1 MASSCQELHNPII
14 PGFHPDPSIV
24 KVGDDYYIVNSSFQ
38 YFPGVPIYH
47 SKDLINWEHIGN
59 VLTKESQLPLKDAT
73 SWLGIY
79 APTIRYH
86 DGTFYMI
93 TTNVRN
99 GGNFMVKT
107 KDPKGPWSEPIWL
120 KQEGIDPSLFFEN
133 GKVYM
138 VSNPNGIITLCE
150 IDPETGEQLTP
161 SKGLWKGCGGRYPEG
176 PHIYKKDG
184 YYYLLISEGGT
195 ELAHHLTIA
204 RSKDIYGPY
213 EPNPNNPILTN
224 CNMKGQGSQI
234 QGTGHGDFVQAT
246 DGSWWVVFLAYRNY
260 GGSYHHIGRETF
272 IAPVEW
278 KEGDWPI
285 VNGGNPIEPIMKVPN
300 VPEKKSKQKRDS
312 KIDPTSPEWVYIQ
325 NPIQE
330 NYKFENG
337 KLTLTASNNTL
348 SSNNRP
354 TFYGRRQEAASFE
367 LETEIN
373 IKTLSDGCTAGLSI
387 HQINDGHFDLSVRK
401 VNSKVEVFFKH
412 KIKSLEGEKPVSI
425 DSSIEKIKLRIRSDE
440 KLYFFEYSIDEGKNY
455 VKLDEQDV
463 FLVSTEV
470 VGGFTGVVLGMY
482 AEGKGSAEFAY
493 FDYVNRNEINRNENK
508 SISEE
513 NLCIICYQKRCNI
526 AFGCGH
532 ICLCSNCYDKM
543 KIRKIKDCP
552 VCRKTIDNT
561 LTIINA

>member
-1 MASSCQELHNPII
+1 MNKRRQIQSFLIIILIVASSCQELHNPII

-24 KVGDDYYIVNSSFQ
+24 KAGDDYYIINSSFQ

-47 SKDLINWEHIGN
+47 SKDLVNWEHIGN

-93 TTNVRN
+93 TTNIGN

-120 KQEGIDPSLFFEN
+120 KQEGIDPSLWFED

-138 VSNPNGIITLCE
+138 MSNPDGTITLCE

-161 SKGLWKGCGGRYPEG
+161 SKGLWSGCGGRYPEG

-260 GGSYHHIGRETF
+260 VGSYHHIGRETF

-278 KEGDWPI
+278 KEGEWPI

-300 VPEKKSKQKRDS
+300 VPEKKPKQKRDP

-373 IKTLSDGCTAGLSI
+373 LKTLSDGCTAGLSI
-387 HQINDGHFDLSVRK
+387 HQIHDGHFDLSVRK
-401 VNSKVEVFFKH
+401 SNSTIEVLFKH
-412 KIKSLEGEKPVSI
+412 KIKSLEGEKPDAI
-425 DSSIEKIKLRIRSDE
+425 DESIEKIKLRIRSDE

-463 FLVSTEV
+463 IMVSTEV

-482 AEGKGSAEFAY
+482 AEGEGSAEFAY
-493 FDYVNRNEINRNENK
+493 FDYVEKE
-508 SISEE
+508 
-513 NLCIICYQKRCNI
+513 
-526 AFGCGH
+526 
-532 ICLCSNCYDKM
+532 
-543 KIRKIKDCP
+543 
-552 VCRKTIDNT
+552 
-561 LTIINA
+561 

>member
-278 KEGDWPI
+278 KKGDWPI

-300 VPEKKSKQKRDS
+300 VPEKKSKQKRES

-354 TFYGRRQEAASFE
+354 TFYGRRQEDASFK

-532 ICLCSNCYDKM
+532 ICFCSNCYDKM
-543 KIRKIKDCP
+543 EIRKIKECP
-552 VCRKTIDNT
+552 VCRKVIDNT

>member
-47 SKDLINWEHIGN
+47 SKDLINWELIGN
-59 VLTKESQLPLKDAT
+59 VLTKKSQLPLKDAT

-93 TTNVRN
+93 TTNIRN

-120 KQEGIDPSLFFEN
+120 KQEGIDPSLWFED

-138 VSNPNGIITLCE
+138 MSNPDGIITLCE

-161 SKGLWKGCGGRYPEG
+161 SKGLWSGCGGRYPEG

-204 RSKDIYGPY
+204 RSKEIYGPY

-224 CNMKGQGSQI
+224 CNKKGQYSKI

-260 GGSYHHIGRETF
+260 GGLYHHIGRETF

-278 KEGDWPI
+278 KEGEWPI

-300 VPEKKSKQKRDS
+300 VPEKKKKQKRES
-312 KIDPTSPEWVYIQ
+312 KIDSTSPEWVYIQ
-325 NPIQE
+325 NPIKE
-330 NYKFENG
+330 NYKFEDG
-337 KLTLTASNNTL
+337 KLILIASNNTL

-354 TFYGRRQEAASFE
+354 TFYGRRQEAPPFE

-401 VNSKVEVFFKH
+401 VNSKVKVFFKH

-425 DSSIEKIKLRIRSDE
+425 DESIEKIKLRIRSDE

-463 FLVSTEV
+463 FLLSTEV

-482 AEGKGSAEFAY
+482 AEGEGSAEFAY
-493 FDYVNRNEINRNENK
+493 FDYVEKE
-508 SISEE
+508 
-513 NLCIICYQKRCNI
+513 
-526 AFGCGH
+526 
-532 ICLCSNCYDKM
+532 
-543 KIRKIKDCP
+543 
-552 VCRKTIDNT
+552 
-561 LTIINA
+561 

>member
-354 TFYGRRQEAASFE
+354 TFYGRRQEDASFK

-440 KLYFFEYSIDEGKNY
+440 KLYFFEYSIDGGKNY

-508 SISEE
+508 NISEE

-543 KIRKIKDCP
+543 KIRKRNECP
-552 VCRKTIDNT
+552 ICRKVIDNT

>member
-1 MASSCQELHNPII
+1 
-14 PGFHPDPSIV
+14 
-24 KVGDDYYIVNSSFQ
+24 
-38 YFPGVPIYH
+38 
-47 SKDLINWEHIGN
+47 
-59 VLTKESQLPLKDAT
+59 
-73 SWLGIY
+73 
-79 APTIRYH
+79 
-86 DGTFYMI
+86 MI
-93 TTNVRN
+93 TTNIGN

-120 KQEGIDPSLFFEN
+120 KQEGIDPSLWFED
-133 GKVYM
+133 GKAYM
-138 VSNPNGIITLCE
+138 MSNPDGTITLCE

-161 SKGLWKGCGGRYPEG
+161 SKALWSGCGGRYPEG

-260 GGSYHHIGRETF
+260 VGSYHHIGRETF

-278 KEGDWPI
+278 KKGDWPI

-354 TFYGRRQEAASFE
+354 TFYGRRQEDASFK

-440 KLYFFEYSIDEGKNY
+440 KLYFFEYIKSNLITI
-455 VKLDEQDV
+455 
-463 FLVSTEV
+463 F
-470 VGGFTGVVLGMY
+470 VL
-482 AEGKGSAEFAY
+482 
-493 FDYVNRNEINRNENK
+493 I
-508 SISEE
+508 
-513 NLCIICYQKRCNI
+513 
-526 AFGCGH
+526 
-532 ICLCSNCYDKM
+532 
-543 KIRKIKDCP
+543 
-552 VCRKTIDNT
+552 
-561 LTIINA
+561 

>member
-47 SKDLINWEHIGN
+47 SKDLVNWEHIGN
-59 VLTKESQLPLKDAT
+59 VLSKESQLPLKDAT
-73 SWLGIY
+73 SWQGIY

-93 TTNVRN
+93 TTNIGN

-278 KEGDWPI
+278 KKGQLLMVET
-285 VNGGNPIEPIMKVPN
+285 
-300 VPEKKSKQKRDS
+300 Q
-312 KIDPTSPEWVYIQ
+312 
-325 NPIQE
+325 
-330 NYKFENG
+330 
-337 KLTLTASNNTL
+337 L
-348 SSNNRP
+348 S
-354 TFYGRRQEAASFE
+354 Q
-367 LETEIN
+367 
-373 IKTLSDGCTAGLSI
+373 
-387 HQINDGHFDLSVRK
+387 
-401 VNSKVEVFFKH
+401 
-412 KIKSLEGEKPVSI
+412 
-425 DSSIEKIKLRIRSDE
+425 
-440 KLYFFEYSIDEGKNY
+440 
-455 VKLDEQDV
+455 
-463 FLVSTEV
+463 
-470 VGGFTGVVLGMY
+470 
-482 AEGKGSAEFAY
+482 
-493 FDYVNRNEINRNENK
+493 
-508 SISEE
+508 
-513 NLCIICYQKRCNI
+513 
-526 AFGCGH
+526 
-532 ICLCSNCYDKM
+532 
-543 KIRKIKDCP
+543 
-552 VCRKTIDNT
+552 
-561 LTIINA
+561 

>member
-354 TFYGRRQEAASFE
+354 TFYGRRQEDASFK

-513 NLCIICYQKRCNI
+513 NLCIICYQERRNI

-532 ICLCSNCYDKM
+532 ICFCSNCYDKM
-543 KIRKIKDCP
+543 KIRKRKECP
-552 VCRKTIDNT
+552 VCRKVIDNT

>member
-107 KDPKGPWSEPIWL
+107 KDPKSPWSEPIWL

-300 VPEKKSKQKRDS
+300 VPEKKSKHKRDS

-354 TFYGRRQEAASFE
+354 TFYGRRQEDASFK

-440 KLYFFEYSIDEGKNY
+440 KLYFFEYSIDGGKNY

-508 SISEE
+508 NISEE

-543 KIRKIKDCP
+543 KIRKRNECP
-552 VCRKTIDNT
+552 ICRKVIDNT

>member
-1 MASSCQELHNPII
+1 
-14 PGFHPDPSIV
+14 
-24 KVGDDYYIVNSSFQ
+24 
-38 YFPGVPIYH
+38 
-47 SKDLINWEHIGN
+47 
-59 VLTKESQLPLKDAT
+59 
-73 SWLGIY
+73 
-79 APTIRYH
+79 
-86 DGTFYMI
+86 
-93 TTNVRN
+93 
-99 GGNFMVKT
+99 
-107 KDPKGPWSEPIWL
+107 
-120 KQEGIDPSLFFEN
+120 
-133 GKVYM
+133 
-138 VSNPNGIITLCE
+138 
-150 IDPETGEQLTP
+150 
-161 SKGLWKGCGGRYPEG
+161 
-176 PHIYKKDG
+176 
-184 YYYLLISEGGT
+184 
-195 ELAHHLTIA
+195 
-204 RSKDIYGPY
+204 
-213 EPNPNNPILTN
+213 
-224 CNMKGQGSQI
+224 MKGQGSQI

-330 NYKFENG
+330 NYKFEDG
-337 KLTLTASNNTL
+337 KLTLTASNNTI

-373 IKTLSDGCTAGLSI
+373 IKTLSDGCTAGLTI

-482 AEGKGSAEFAY
+482 AEGEGSAEFAY
-493 FDYVNRNEINRNENK
+493 FDYVEKE
-508 SISEE
+508 
-513 NLCIICYQKRCNI
+513 
-526 AFGCGH
+526 
-532 ICLCSNCYDKM
+532 
-543 KIRKIKDCP
+543 
-552 VCRKTIDNT
+552 
-561 LTIINA
+561 